1 MGKEAD
7 YINIMVESLEKKRD
21 VLSQIIELNRQQKF
35 QLQDPNLSPEEFEK
49 NLSYKGQLIDKLNL
63 LDNGFEELFERVRET
78 LDSNREQY
86 AEEILKMQS
95 LIKDIS
101 AQTNTIQTQELRN
114 REEAIRKFADVR
126 QQVKGVRNSQK
137 VVRQYYDNMM
147 GQRNASAQIIDNK
160 K

>member
-1 MGKEAD
+1 MEKEAE

-63 LDNGFEELFERVRET
+63 LDDGFEELFERIRDT
-78 LDSNREQY
+78 LDGNRELY
-86 AEEILKMQS
+86 AEEIHKMQS
-95 LIKDIS
+95 LIKDIT
-101 AQTNTIQTQELRN
+101 AQTNTIQTQEMRN
-114 REEAIRKFADVR
+114 RDEATRKFANVR

-147 GQRNASAQIIDNK
+147 GRQNASAQVIDNK